1 MGDIMTEKKKFSER
15 LNAALDFAGIPKKGM
30 GRQSALV
37 KMLGASHRSA
47 KKWLD
52 GVEYPPTSKLVKL
65 SQQTGVRSNWLLSG
79 QGDMVSAVGEDDDS
93 KQEIAHEASVMSQ
106 EAFDIVTDWMKL
118 PESQRIAI
126 RMVIQELVKHAD

>member
-1 MGDIMTEKKKFSER
+1 MSEKKKFAER

-52 GVEYPPTSKLVKL
+52 GGEFPPTSKLVKL
-65 SQQTGVRSNWLLSG
+65 SQITGVRSNWLLSG
-79 QGDMVSAVGEDDDS
+79 QGDMISAVSDDDDS
-93 KQEIAHEASVMSQ
+93 KKEIAQEASVMSQ
-106 EAFDIVTDWMKL
+106 EAFDIATDWMKL

-126 RMVIQELVKHAD
+126 RKVIHELVKNSV